1 MIHTIKNVE
10 PVNLQMSLCIY
21 TGKKYKQ
28 HGAVQYVQ
36 CVEAICIIDFVQ

>member
-21 TGKKYKQ
+21 TGKK
-28 HGAVQYVQ
+28 
-36 CVEAICIIDFVQ
+36 I